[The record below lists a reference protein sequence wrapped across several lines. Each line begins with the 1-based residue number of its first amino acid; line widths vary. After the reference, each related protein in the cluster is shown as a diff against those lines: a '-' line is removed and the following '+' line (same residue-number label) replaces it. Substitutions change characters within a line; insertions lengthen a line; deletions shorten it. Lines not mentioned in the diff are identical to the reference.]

1 MANHEPKYEPL
12 SRHIRAAT
20 RPISMTFDQI
30 SRLVGGL
37 PPSARRHAAWW
48 ANDKTHVQAKAWLD
62 LGLRVQEVD
71 LERQV
76 VHFS

>member
-12 SRHIRAAT
+12 SRHLGSAT
-20 RPISMTFDQI
+20 RPITMTFDEI

-37 PPSARRHAAWW
+37 PASAYRHGAWW
-48 ANDKTHVQAKAWLD
+48 ANDQTHVQAKAWLD
-62 LGLRVQEVD
+62 PGRRVQEVD

-76 VHFS
+76 VEFS